1 MWKAPH
7 RPAGEVTQSCNDGVV
22 RIYSVSDAAAP
33 GWQPKPVPTLKVTLR
48 YQERTM
54 GIQRYYAG
62 MQNQVE
68 LRRVIRVPRAGD
80 VTSQDIAVTED
91 DRQYRV
97 DLVQAVQEVW
107 PACVDLT
114 LAAVEQVYDVS
125 ELDTEGTGE
134 RIATSASPPRNDKEG
149 VRSV

>member
-7 RPAGEVTQSCNDGVV
+7 RPAGEVTQSFNDGIV

-33 GWQPKPVPTLKVTLR
+33 GWQPKPMPKLKVTLR

-62 MQNQVE
+62 MQNQVA

-80 VTSQDIAVTED
+80 VTSQDIAVTEGG
-91 DRQYRV
+91 RQYRV
-97 DLVQAVQEVW
+97 DLVQAVQEAW
-107 PACVDLT
+107 PASVDLT

-125 ELDTEGTGE
+125 ESDTGGE
-134 RIATSASPPRNDKEG
+134 EDGHG
-149 VRSV
+149 VV

>member
-7 RPAGEVTQSCNDGVV
+7 RPAGEVTQGFNDGVV
-22 RIYSVSDAAAP
+22 RIFSVSDAAAP
-33 GWQPKPVPTLKVTLR
+33 GWQPKPVPKLKVTLR

-54 GIQRYYAG
+54 GIQRYYAAQ
-62 MQNQVE
+62 QNQVE

-91 DRQYRV
+91 GRQYRV

-107 PACVDLT
+107 PASVDLT

-134 RIATSASPPRNDKEG
+134 RIATSASPLRNDKEG
-149 VRSV
+149 AHSV